1 MIGRKSVVKSIN
13 AHVVIVVS
21 IMLIPIVG
29 LANDQECEPI
39 TIKES
44 SELHNQIE
52 GSVEPEN
59 IPRWLKYRVFVSMF
73 SIYANDL
80 VQDLSPADYAILNN
94 LIVGT
99 EYWQQIENDRYANES
114 RALCARSASLDTV
127 TFAREYEGI
136 AADTNNRA
144 GNRVENTISSLSSP
158 GQRIIEGFIQTRVV
172 PKLAFPRTDSVD
184 FALRDPEGARENLDI
199 MCYTMV
205 NGEPPPEIKKMMEC
219 LRQQMGNASIDDLLN
234 QVIAIRPEL
243 SNQQ

>member
-44 SELHNQIE
+44 PELHNQIE

-59 IPRWLKYRVFVSMF
+59 IPRWLKYRMFVSMF

-80 VQDLSPADYAILNN
+80 VQDLSPADYAILYN

-114 RALCARSASLDTV
+114 LELCARSARLDTV

-158 GQRIIEGFIQTRVV
+158 GQRIIEEFIRTRVV
-172 PKLAFPRTDSVD
+172 PELSFPRTDSVD
-184 FALRDPEGARENLDI
+184 FALEDPEGARENLDI

-219 LRQQMGNASIDDLLN
+219 LRQQMGNASFDNLLN
-234 QVIAIRPEL
+234 QAIAIRPEID
-243 SNQQ
+243 NQQ